1 MNTLTKNTAKTVI
14 PRRLRKDPIHRQ
26 LYQILREPIMSGEYG
41 SGTKLPTEAELTKI
55 YNVSRITVRRA
66 LQELATEGLIE
77 GRKSQGT
84 FVRVGADIRAKHRYI
99 FIHDSSSPVAYPYL
113 QFLLQGMQ
121 GSPESIK
128 FRLEMLAKD
137 ISHDNTHIDTA
148 FSSFI
153 ESADFNGVI
162 ALPGYLTQDEVNL
175 LEKLRIPIVFIGH
188 SYDNMTMGDRM
199 VQIECD
205 TKDVLMLLLSHLS
218 QTGRKNIGYI
228 GKPLSEYRPHLELI
242 TKIFTEMGV
251 DFNHNFYQPSDYGI
265 NSATDACSKLLK
277 KYPQI
282 DALICTDDLQAIGA
296 FQYLRSVGK
305 NIPQEVAIAGV
316 GNFLDKNS
324 HFDITTVDNRVREQ
338 GSLAVKCLEDMI
350 AGIHIDKHIRLQ
362 PLLIRRKTT

>member
-1 MNTLTKNTAKTVI
+1 MNTLTQNTAKTVI
-14 PRRLRKDPIHRQ
+14 PKRLRKDPIHRQ
-26 LYQILREPIMSGEYG
+26 LYHILREPIMSGEYG

-113 QFLLQGMQ
+113 QFLLQGIQ
-121 GSPESIK
+121 SNSENIK

-137 ISHDNTHIDTA
+137 MSHESTHIDTS
-148 FSSFI
+148 FSNFI

-162 ALPGYLTQDEVNL
+162 ALPGYLTKDEVAL
-175 LEKLRIPIVFIGH
+175 LEKLRIPVIFIGH
-188 SYDNMTMGDRM
+188 SYDNMPLGDNM

-205 TKDVLMLLLSHLS
+205 TKDVLTLLLSHLS

-228 GKPLSEYRPHLELI
+228 GKPLTEHRPHLELI

-251 DFNHNFYQPSDYGI
+251 EFNPNFYQPSDYGI
-265 NSATDACSKLLK
+265 NSATDACGKLLK
-277 KYPQI
+277 KHPQI

-296 FQYLRSVGK
+296 LQYLRSVGK
-305 NIPQEVAIAGV
+305 NIPQEVAVAGV

-350 AGIHIDKHIRLQ
+350 AGKHLDKHIRLQ